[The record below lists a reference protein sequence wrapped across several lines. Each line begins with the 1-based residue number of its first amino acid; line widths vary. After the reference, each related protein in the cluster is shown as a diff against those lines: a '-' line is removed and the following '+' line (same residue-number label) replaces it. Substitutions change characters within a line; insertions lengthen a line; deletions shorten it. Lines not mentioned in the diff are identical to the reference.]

1 MSYRASAHGMGRMSA
16 DRLTTTSPH
25 ELTASVLAVLAGAD
39 LRTTAANN
47 ALDPADLDEAVDI
60 YQAAGFAALQ
70 RHTEHGWYQVR
81 VEFPDWSIAE
91 AAGASRLGPRLD
103 QLQAAGEVGGWWFL
117 RKHPCWRL
125 RLHGADVAA
134 VDHAL
139 DDLVEAE
146 VITRWWPT
154 VYEPE
159 TAAFGGTAGMDAAH
173 DLFCADTR
181 GVLDYARHDVP
192 GLGRRELSILLLS
205 GLLRAAGLDVFEC
218 GDVFD
223 RVARLRPLLP
233 ADVNG
238 ARIEQLAT
246 NVHVLLSIPDLAT
259 SELFTSDGPV
269 AHAAPWLTAFQTA
282 GRRLGDA
289 AAQGR
294 LDRGVRA
301 ILAHVL
307 IFHWNRFGLSATS
320 QGILARAAA
329 MALLPRS

>member
-1 MSYRASAHGMGRMSA
+1 MSA

-91 AAGASRLGPRLD
+91 TAGASRLGPRLD

-139 DDLVEAE
+139 DDLVEAG

-181 GVLDYARHDVP
+181 GVLDYARHDAP

-205 GLLRAAGLDVFEC
+205 GLLRSAELDVFES

-223 RVARLRPLLP
+223 RVARLRPAPTDADTTRIDRLVADLRILL
-233 ADVNG
+233 A
-238 ARIEQLAT
+238 
-246 NVHVLLSIPDLAT
+246 IPELPT
-259 SELFTSDGPV
+259 SWLFTSGGPV

-282 GRRLGDA
+282 GRQLGGA

-294 LDRGVRA
+294 LDRGLRA
-301 ILAHVL
+301 LLTHVV
-307 IFHWNRFGLSATS
+307 IFHWNRFGLSAAS

-329 MALLPRS
+329 AALLPRS